1 MLMRTDPFRDFDRL
15 AQQVLGTTA
24 RPAVM
29 PMELADDIP
38 RPSSAGLLL
47 GSQSGVFGLEV
58 AVVGFEFGVAVF
70 QVQDLRDPG
79 DVDAQGDELADA
91 LQAIQIVVAVSAGA
105 AVGAPRGE
113 QSAPLVEPQ
122 GLRINPAQL
131 RGHRDAVQAARR
143 PRQGIVR
150 H

>member
-15 AQQVLGTTA
+15 AQQVLGTAA

-58 AVVGFEFGVAVF
+58 AVVGFQFAVAVF
-70 QVQDLRDPG
+70 HTSQADSLVARPASRARCNPRRGPRPRRQL
-79 DVDAQGDELADA
+79 ELTGR
-91 LQAIQIVVAVSAGA
+91 AVAGA
-105 AVGAPRGE
+105 RKVANQIRAVRKTSRSNTASMRRRGWSGPRC
-113 QSAPLVEPQ
+113 SPW
-122 GLRINPAQL
+122 
-131 RGHRDAVQAARR
+131 RR
-143 PRQGIVR
+143 RC
-150 H
+150 